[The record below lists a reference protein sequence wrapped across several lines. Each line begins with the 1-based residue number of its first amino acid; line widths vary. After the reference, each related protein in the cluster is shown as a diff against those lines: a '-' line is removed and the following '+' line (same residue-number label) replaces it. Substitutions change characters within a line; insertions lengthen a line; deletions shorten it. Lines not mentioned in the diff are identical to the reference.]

1 MNRTHHNGD
10 LRLENVNEHVE
21 LVGWVAKKET
31 LDNLCLSI
39 LEIALESASL
49 YLMKV

>member
-21 LVGWVAKKET
+21 LVGWVAQKKKLWT
-31 LDNLCLSI
+31 TCVYRS
-39 LEIALESASL
+39 
-49 YLMKV
+49 